1 MKMTNQKN
9 TEKTPNFLCN
19 ICDFRCF
26 RKTEYPRHLETIKHK
41 RLTETSKK
49 TPKYESKSFVCIC
62 GNKYN
67 HSSSLAKHKRACIA
81 IDKPVDT
88 DTTPDLEIKETE
100 IYKQMHEHIDS
111 KTDKELKDLVKEL
124 IKPKYNEL
132 CYDKN
137 LIDYP
142 TAKSIEYLEEI
153 KYISIDLRSAN
164 WVALKHYDPNHINEL
179 GSDYIDFLSKFNL
192 PKVFLH
198 SKYLRQFIFGN
209 VNPKRLI
216 KVQRHLIQEMV
227 RKYQDKLQVEGVR
240 NDEVIFSFKNF
251 KEIESIYGEIDH
263 DKYKTKIFTIERV
276 EDFRIDTSYN
286 VFGEILHKEMM
297 GVDGTLFYIK
307 LKEYITGEKLD
318 IRDLYFRSNGRKAI
332 WAIDN
337 LKVKL

>member
-1 MKMTNQKN
+1 MKD
-9 TEKTPNFLCN
+9 P
-19 ICDFRCF
+19 
-26 RKTEYPRHLETIKHK
+26 
-41 RLTETSKK
+41 
-49 TPKYESKSFVCIC
+49 KSFVKLFDL
-62 GNKYN
+62 NV
-67 HSSSLAKHKRACIA
+67 
-81 IDKPVDT
+81 PVIEHLDYY
-88 DTTPDLEIKETE
+88 IN
-100 IYKQMHEHIDS
+100 QMS
-111 KTDKELKDLVKEL
+111 KTQKYKDIRHFLSLYEESEVEISDAYEFRKNKSQEIIEF
-124 IKPKYNEL
+124 IKGTNAYNEL

-153 KYISIDLRSAN
+153 KYLSIDLRSAN
-164 WVALKHYDPNHINEL
+164 WVALKHYDPAHINEL
-179 GSDYIDFLSKFNL
+179 GNDYIDFLSKFNL

-240 NDEVIFSFKNF
+240 NDEVIFSFKDF
-251 KEIESIYGEIDH
+251 SEIKDIYNQIDH
-263 DKYKTKIFTIERV
+263 DKYKTKIFTIDRV
-276 EDFRIDTSYN
+276 EDFRIDNLYDIDGN
-286 VFGEILHKEMM
+286 LVHREMM

-307 LKEYITGEKLD
+307 LKEYITGEELD

-332 WAIDN
+332 WALDN

>member
-1 MKMTNQKN
+1 MKD
-9 TEKTPNFLCN
+9 P
-19 ICDFRCF
+19 
-26 RKTEYPRHLETIKHK
+26 
-41 RLTETSKK
+41 
-49 TPKYESKSFVCIC
+49 KSFVKLFDLNVPVIEHLD
-62 GNKYN
+62 YY
-67 HSSSLAKHKRACIA
+67 
-81 IDKPVDT
+81 ID
-88 DTTPDLEIKETE
+88 
-100 IYKQMHEHIDS
+100 QMS
-111 KTDKELKDLVKEL
+111 KTQKYKD
-124 IKPKYNEL
+124 IKHFLSLYEESEMEISDAYEFRKNKSQEIIEFIKGTNAYNEL

-142 TAKSIEYLEEI
+142 TAKSIEYVEEI
-153 KYISIDLRSAN
+153 KYLSIDLRSAN
-164 WVALKHYDPNHINEL
+164 WVALKHYDPDHINEL
-179 GSDYIDFLSKFNL
+179 GNDYIDFLSKFNL

-240 NDEVIFSFKNF
+240 NDEVIFSFKDF

-263 DKYKTKIFTIERV
+263 DKYKTKIFTIDRV
-276 EDFRIDTSYN
+276 EDFRIDNLYDIDGN
-286 VFGEILHKEMM
+286 LVHREMM

-307 LKEYITGEKLD
+307 LKEYITGEELD
-318 IRDLYFRSNGRKAI
+318 IRDLYFKSNGRKAI

>member
-1 MKMTNQKN
+1 MKD
-9 TEKTPNFLCN
+9 P
-19 ICDFRCF
+19 
-26 RKTEYPRHLETIKHK
+26 
-41 RLTETSKK
+41 
-49 TPKYESKSFVCIC
+49 KSFVKLFDL
-62 GNKYN
+62 NV
-67 HSSSLAKHKRACIA
+67 
-81 IDKPVDT
+81 PVIEHLDYY
-88 DTTPDLEIKETE
+88 IN
-100 IYKQMHEHIDS
+100 QMS
-111 KTDKELKDLVKEL
+111 KTQKYKDIRHFLSLYEESEVEISDAYEFRKNKSQEIIEF
-124 IKPKYNEL
+124 IKGTNAYNEL

-153 KYISIDLRSAN
+153 KYLSIDLRSAN
-164 WVALKHYDPNHINEL
+164 WVALKHYDPAHINEL
-179 GSDYIDFLSKFNL
+179 GNDYIDFLSKFNL

-240 NDEVIFSFKNF
+240 NDEVIFSFKDF

-307 LKEYITGEKLD
+307 LKEYITGEELD
-318 IRDLYFRSNGRKAI
+318 IRDLYFKSNGRKAI
-332 WAIDN
+332 WALDN

>member
-1 MKMTNQKN
+1 MKD
-9 TEKTPNFLCN
+9 P
-19 ICDFRCF
+19 
-26 RKTEYPRHLETIKHK
+26 
-41 RLTETSKK
+41 
-49 TPKYESKSFVCIC
+49 KSFVKLFDLNVPVIEHLD
-62 GNKYN
+62 YY
-67 HSSSLAKHKRACIA
+67 
-81 IDKPVDT
+81 ID
-88 DTTPDLEIKETE
+88 
-100 IYKQMHEHIDS
+100 QMS
-111 KTDKELKDLVKEL
+111 KTQKYKD
-124 IKPKYNEL
+124 IKHFLSLYEESEMEISDAYEFRKNKSQEIIDFIKSTNAYNEL

-142 TAKSIEYLEEI
+142 TTKSIEYVEGV
-153 KYISIDLRSAN
+153 KYLSIDLRSAN
-164 WVALKHYDPNHINEL
+164 WVSLKHYDPPHINEL
-179 GSDYIDFLSKFNL
+179 GNDYIDFLSKFNL

-240 NDEVIFSFKNF
+240 NDEVIFSFKDF

-263 DKYKTKIFTIERV
+263 QKYKTKIFTIERV

-307 LKEYITGEKLD
+307 LKEYITGEELD
-318 IRDLYFRSNGRKAI
+318 IRDLYFKSNGRKAI
-332 WAIDN
+332 WVIDN
-337 LKVKL
+337 LKVEL

>member
-1 MKMTNQKN
+1 MKD
-9 TEKTPNFLCN
+9 P
-19 ICDFRCF
+19 
-26 RKTEYPRHLETIKHK
+26 
-41 RLTETSKK
+41 
-49 TPKYESKSFVCIC
+49 KSFVKLFDL
-62 GNKYN
+62 NV
-67 HSSSLAKHKRACIA
+67 
-81 IDKPVDT
+81 PVIEHLDYY
-88 DTTPDLEIKETE
+88 IN
-100 IYKQMHEHIDS
+100 QMS
-111 KTDKELKDLVKEL
+111 KTQKYKDIRHFLSLYEDSEVEIDDAYEFRKNKSQEIIEF
-124 IKPKYNEL
+124 IKGTNAYNEL

-153 KYISIDLRSAN
+153 KYFSIDLRSAN

-240 NDEVIFSFKNF
+240 NDEVIFSFKDF
-251 KEIESIYGEIDH
+251 SEIKDIYNQIDH

-276 EDFRIDTSYN
+276 EDFRIDNLYDVDGN
-286 VFGEILHKEMM
+286 LVHREMM

-307 LKEYITGEKLD
+307 LKEYITGEELD

>member
-1 MKMTNQKN
+1 MKD
-9 TEKTPNFLCN
+9 P
-19 ICDFRCF
+19 
-26 RKTEYPRHLETIKHK
+26 
-41 RLTETSKK
+41 
-49 TPKYESKSFVCIC
+49 KSFVKLFDL
-62 GNKYN
+62 NV
-67 HSSSLAKHKRACIA
+67 
-81 IDKPVDT
+81 PVIEHLDYY
-88 DTTPDLEIKETE
+88 IN
-100 IYKQMHEHIDS
+100 QMS
-111 KTDKELKDLVKEL
+111 KTQKYKDIRHFLSLYEDSEVEIDDAYEFRKNKSQEIIEF
-124 IKPKYNEL
+124 IKGTNAYNEL

-153 KYISIDLRSAN
+153 KYFSIDLRSAN

>member
-1 MKMTNQKN
+1 MKD
-9 TEKTPNFLCN
+9 P
-19 ICDFRCF
+19 
-26 RKTEYPRHLETIKHK
+26 
-41 RLTETSKK
+41 
-49 TPKYESKSFVCIC
+49 KSFVKLFDL
-62 GNKYN
+62 NV
-67 HSSSLAKHKRACIA
+67 
-81 IDKPVDT
+81 PVIEHLDYY
-88 DTTPDLEIKETE
+88 IN
-100 IYKQMHEHIDS
+100 QMS
-111 KTDKELKDLVKEL
+111 KTQKYKDIRHFLSLYEESEVEIDDAYEFRKNKSQEIIEF
-124 IKPKYNEL
+124 IKGTNAYNEL
-132 CYDKN
+132 CYDTN

-153 KYISIDLRSAN
+153 EYFSIDLRSAN

-179 GSDYIDFLSKFNL
+179 GNDYIDFLSKFNL

-216 KVQRHLIQEMV
+216 KVQRYLIQEMV

-240 NDEVIFSFKNF
+240 NDEVIFSFNDF

-307 LKEYITGEKLD
+307 LKEYITGEELD

-332 WAIDN
+332 WALDN

>member
-1 MKMTNQKN
+1 MKD
-9 TEKTPNFLCN
+9 P
-19 ICDFRCF
+19 
-26 RKTEYPRHLETIKHK
+26 
-41 RLTETSKK
+41 
-49 TPKYESKSFVCIC
+49 KSFVKLFDL
-62 GNKYN
+62 NV
-67 HSSSLAKHKRACIA
+67 
-81 IDKPVDT
+81 PVIEHLDYY
-88 DTTPDLEIKETE
+88 IN
-100 IYKQMHEHIDS
+100 QMS
-111 KTDKELKDLVKEL
+111 KTQKYKDIRHFLSLYEESEVEIDDAYEFRKNKSQEIIEF
-124 IKPKYNEL
+124 IKGTNAYNEL
-132 CYDKN
+132 CYDIN

-153 KYISIDLRSAN
+153 KYFSIDLRSAN
-164 WVALKHYDPNHINEL
+164 WVALKHYDPPHINEL
-179 GSDYIDFLSKFNL
+179 GNDYIDFLSKFNL

-240 NDEVIFSFKNF
+240 NDEAIFSFNDF

-263 DKYKTKIFTIERV
+263 DKYKTKIFTIDRV

-307 LKEYITGEKLD
+307 LKEYITGEELD

-332 WAIDN
+332 WALDN

>member
-1 MKMTNQKN
+1 MKD
-9 TEKTPNFLCN
+9 P
-19 ICDFRCF
+19 
-26 RKTEYPRHLETIKHK
+26 
-41 RLTETSKK
+41 
-49 TPKYESKSFVCIC
+49 KSFVKLFDLNVPVIEHLD
-62 GNKYN
+62 YY
-67 HSSSLAKHKRACIA
+67 
-81 IDKPVDT
+81 ID
-88 DTTPDLEIKETE
+88 
-100 IYKQMHEHIDS
+100 QMS
-111 KTDKELKDLVKEL
+111 KTQKYKD
-124 IKPKYNEL
+124 IKHFLSLYEESEMEISDAYEFRKNKSQEIIEFIKGTNAYNEL

-153 KYISIDLRSAN
+153 KYLSIDLRSAN
-164 WVALKHYDPNHINEL
+164 WVALKHYDPAHINEL
-179 GSDYIDFLSKFNL
+179 GNDYIDFLSKFNL

-240 NDEVIFSFKNF
+240 NDEVIFSFKDF
-251 KEIESIYGEIDH
+251 SEIKDIYNQIDH
-263 DKYKTKIFTIERV
+263 DKYKTKIFTIDRV
-276 EDFRIDTSYN
+276 EDFRIDNLYDIDGN
-286 VFGEILHKEMM
+286 LVHREMM

-307 LKEYITGEKLD
+307 LKEYITGEELD
-318 IRDLYFRSNGRKAI
+318 IRDLYFKSNGRKAI

>member
-1 MKMTNQKN
+1 MKD
-9 TEKTPNFLCN
+9 P
-19 ICDFRCF
+19 
-26 RKTEYPRHLETIKHK
+26 
-41 RLTETSKK
+41 
-49 TPKYESKSFVCIC
+49 KSFVKLFDL
-62 GNKYN
+62 NV
-67 HSSSLAKHKRACIA
+67 
-81 IDKPVDT
+81 PVIEHLDYY
-88 DTTPDLEIKETE
+88 IN
-100 IYKQMHEHIDS
+100 QMS
-111 KTDKELKDLVKEL
+111 KTQKYKDIRHFLSLYEESEVEISDAYEFRKNKSQEIIEF
-124 IKPKYNEL
+124 IKGTNAYNEL

-153 KYISIDLRSAN
+153 KYLSIDLRSAN
-164 WVALKHYDPNHINEL
+164 WVALKHYDPAHINEL
-179 GSDYIDFLSKFNL
+179 GNDYIDFLSKFNL

-240 NDEVIFSFKNF
+240 NDEVIFSFKDF

-307 LKEYITGEKLD
+307 LKEYITGEELD
-318 IRDLYFRSNGRKAI
+318 IRDLYFKSNGRKAI
-332 WAIDN
+332 WALDN
-337 LKVKL
+337 LKVEL

>member
-1 MKMTNQKN
+1 MKD
-9 TEKTPNFLCN
+9 P
-19 ICDFRCF
+19 
-26 RKTEYPRHLETIKHK
+26 
-41 RLTETSKK
+41 
-49 TPKYESKSFVCIC
+49 KSFVKLFDL
-62 GNKYN
+62 NV
-67 HSSSLAKHKRACIA
+67 
-81 IDKPVDT
+81 PVIEHLDYY
-88 DTTPDLEIKETE
+88 IN
-100 IYKQMHEHIDS
+100 QMS
-111 KTDKELKDLVKEL
+111 KTQKYKDIRHFLSLYEESEVEISDAYEFRKNKSQEIIEF
-124 IKPKYNEL
+124 IKGTNAYNEL

-153 KYISIDLRSAN
+153 KYLSIDLRSAN
-164 WVALKHYDPNHINEL
+164 WVALKHYDPAHINEL
-179 GSDYIDFLSKFNL
+179 GNDYIDFLSKFNL

-240 NDEVIFSFKNF
+240 NDEVIFSFKDF

-307 LKEYITGEKLD
+307 LKEYITGEELD

-332 WAIDN
+332 WALDN

>member
-1 MKMTNQKN
+1 MKD
-9 TEKTPNFLCN
+9 P
-19 ICDFRCF
+19 
-26 RKTEYPRHLETIKHK
+26 
-41 RLTETSKK
+41 
-49 TPKYESKSFVCIC
+49 KSFVKLFDLNVPVIEHLD
-62 GNKYN
+62 YY
-67 HSSSLAKHKRACIA
+67 
-81 IDKPVDT
+81 ID
-88 DTTPDLEIKETE
+88 
-100 IYKQMHEHIDS
+100 QMS
-111 KTDKELKDLVKEL
+111 KTQKYKD
-124 IKPKYNEL
+124 IKHFLSLYEESEMEISDAYEFRKNKSQEIIDFIKGTNAYNEL

-142 TAKSIEYLEEI
+142 TAKSIEYVEEI
-153 KYISIDLRSAN
+153 KYLSIDLRSAN
-164 WVALKHYDPNHINEL
+164 WVALKHYDPDHINEL
-179 GSDYIDFLSKFNL
+179 GNDYIDFLSKFNL

-240 NDEVIFSFKNF
+240 NDEVIFSFKDF

-263 DKYKTKIFTIERV
+263 DKYKTKIFTIDRV
-276 EDFRIDTSYN
+276 EDFRIDNLYDIDGN
-286 VFGEILHKEMM
+286 LVHREMM

-307 LKEYITGEKLD
+307 FKEYITGEELD
-318 IRDLYFRSNGRKAI
+318 IRDLYFKSNGRKAI

>member
-1 MKMTNQKN
+1 MKD
-9 TEKTPNFLCN
+9 P
-19 ICDFRCF
+19 
-26 RKTEYPRHLETIKHK
+26 
-41 RLTETSKK
+41 
-49 TPKYESKSFVCIC
+49 KSFVKLFDL
-62 GNKYN
+62 NV
-67 HSSSLAKHKRACIA
+67 
-81 IDKPVDT
+81 PVIEHLDYY
-88 DTTPDLEIKETE
+88 IN
-100 IYKQMHEHIDS
+100 QMS
-111 KTDKELKDLVKEL
+111 KTQKYKDIRHFLSLYEESEVEIDDAYEFRKNKSQEIIEF
-124 IKPKYNEL
+124 IKGTNAYNEL

-153 KYISIDLRSAN
+153 KYFSIDLRSAN
-164 WVALKHYDPNHINEL
+164 WVALKHYDPSHINEL
-179 GSDYIDFLSKFNL
+179 GNDYIDFLSKFNL

-240 NDEVIFSFKNF
+240 NDEVIFSFKDF

-263 DKYKTKIFTIERV
+263 DKYKTKIFTIDRV

-307 LKEYITGEKLD
+307 LKEYITGEELD

-332 WAIDN
+332 WVLDN

>member
-1 MKMTNQKN
+1 MKD
-9 TEKTPNFLCN
+9 P
-19 ICDFRCF
+19 
-26 RKTEYPRHLETIKHK
+26 
-41 RLTETSKK
+41 
-49 TPKYESKSFVCIC
+49 KSFVKLFDLNVPVIEHLD
-62 GNKYN
+62 YY
-67 HSSSLAKHKRACIA
+67 
-81 IDKPVDT
+81 ID
-88 DTTPDLEIKETE
+88 
-100 IYKQMHEHIDS
+100 QMS
-111 KTDKELKDLVKEL
+111 KTQKYKDIRHFLSLYEESEVEISDAYEFRKNKSQEIIEF
-124 IKPKYNEL
+124 IKGTNAYNEL

-153 KYISIDLRSAN
+153 KYLSIDLRSAN
-164 WVALKHYDPNHINEL
+164 WVALKHYDPAHINEL
-179 GSDYIDFLSKFNL
+179 GNDYIDFLSKFNL

-240 NDEVIFSFKNF
+240 NDEVIFSFKDF

-263 DKYKTKIFTIERV
+263 DKYKTKIFTIDRV
-276 EDFRIDTSYN
+276 EDFRIDNLYDIDGN
-286 VFGEILHKEMM
+286 LVHREMM

-307 LKEYITGEKLD
+307 LKEYITGEELD

-332 WAIDN
+332 WALDN